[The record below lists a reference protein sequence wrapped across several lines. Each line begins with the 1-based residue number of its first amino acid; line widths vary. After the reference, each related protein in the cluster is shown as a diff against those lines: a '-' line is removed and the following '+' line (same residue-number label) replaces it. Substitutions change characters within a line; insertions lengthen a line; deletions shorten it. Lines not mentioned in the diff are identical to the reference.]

1 MSPGAGYPPDRDL
14 MTDPK
19 LAEAI
24 ASTLELLA
32 SMLGSEHAVLARRLR
47 DARRHVLDEAS
58 SGLSDSTIQM
68 LQDVQAGTM
77 GGLSDV
83 TLGSLVDGRWVVDE
97 PRERVFYQ
105 LTRDLWDDVASLPP
119 SGDSPSAR

>member
-1 MSPGAGYPPDRDL
+1 
-14 MTDPK
+14 MTDPT
-19 LAEAI
+19 LLDAI
-24 ASTLELLA
+24 ASTLDLLA
-32 SMLGSEHAVLARRLR
+32 SMLGTENAVLARRLR

-83 TLGSLVDGRWVVDE
+83 TLGRLVDRRWVVDE
-97 PRERVFYQ
+97 PREREFYQ
-105 LTRDLWDDVASLPP
+105 LVRDLEWYVAALPP
-119 SGDSPSAR
+119 SGRSPSAR